1 MKVHIAKGFAWS
13 VNKNGE
19 RVSVETVDIQE
30 FSSCCKLDCC
40 DNKLRMP
47 AKDASNSKLT
57 YDSTIE
63 VINTGGVIKLRI
75 TVQTDAGPIVKEI

>member
-30 FSSCCKLDCC
+30 FNSCCKLDCC
-40 DNKLRMP
+40 DNQLKMP
-47 AKDASNSKLT
+47 AKDASDSKIT
-57 YDSTIE
+57 YPATVEI
-63 VINTGGVIKLRI
+63 INTAGVIKLRI
-75 TVQTDAGPIVKEI
+75 TVQTTSGPIVKEI